1 MQDQIERLTSIRN
14 AFQNTMNFGASM
26 PNSATCEYDTIK
38 TSLLRT
44 AEGTR
49 EWEKFCNRNGFY
61 HTHTS
66 QDFFDG
72 KTPTI
77 KV

>member
-1 MQDQIERLTSIRN
+1 MKQQTDRLTSLRN
-14 AFQNTMNFGASM
+14 AFANATKFGT
-26 PNSATCEYDTIK
+26 PIENSATKEYDTIK
-38 TSLLRT
+38 MSLLRS

-72 KTPTI
+72 KSPTI